1 MHRTASLLLLL
12 FAPLAL
18 LSQAPSTDAVKQ
30 ERKVVPEVYQGG
42 WNATSAAPAPTGT
55 VDLNDLRAVRNQAL
69 VEGRGTLSA
78 ARINELEALYERL
91 RAQDP
96 QGQDTELAAYHL
108 YFPEERAFAA
118 ARRAVALNAERAEV
132 IAPSLALA
140 HRIGDSAG
148 KERWGKALFE
158 RGGLAPGLV
167 EAGRDLLAS
176 VDRDGILVAAGEM
189 DAYAC
194 WALQAAKGERTD
206 VLVVDRRML
215 EDGTYRRQVWS
226 AAGGQGAMP
235 QSGQALMEA
244 LATASRRP
252 LHLSLAL
259 ARQVPGAWSGQL
271 YVVGTV
277 FRYSAVPLDNIPL
290 LEVRWTGFRKPMNA
304 GPLSHNYLVLAA
316 VLLKHYRAQ
325 DDEAGIARME
335 RTLRTMADKLGATSE
350 LYRNGVLQH

>member
-1 MHRTASLLLLL
+1 MRSPAPLL
-12 FAPLAL
+12 LAL
-18 LSQAPSTDAVKQ
+18 LMPSAILAQAPSVETVKQ
-30 ERKVVPEVYQGG
+30 ERKAVPEVYQGG
-42 WNATSAAPAPTGT
+42 WSATSPPPAPVG
-55 VDLNDLRAVRNQAL
+55 VVELNDVRALRNQAL

-78 ARINELEALYERL
+78 ARISELEALYERM
-91 RAQDP
+91 RAHDP
-96 QGQDTELAAYHL
+96 QGQDTELAAFHL
-108 YFPEERAFAA
+108 YFPDERAFAA
-118 ARRAVALNAERAEV
+118 ARRAVALNADRTEV

-140 HRIGDSAG
+140 HRMGDAAG
-148 KERWGKALFE
+148 KQRWGKALFD

-226 AAGGQGAMP
+226 AAGGQGTMP

-244 LATASRRP
+244 LATASKRP

-277 FRYSAVPLDNIPL
+277 FRYSALPLDNIPL

-304 GPLSHNYLVLAA
+304 GPLSHNYLVPAA

-325 DDEAGIARME
+325 EDEAGIARME
-335 RTLRTMADKLGATSE
+335 RTLRSMADKLGATSE
-350 LYRNGVLQH
+350 LHRNGVLQH